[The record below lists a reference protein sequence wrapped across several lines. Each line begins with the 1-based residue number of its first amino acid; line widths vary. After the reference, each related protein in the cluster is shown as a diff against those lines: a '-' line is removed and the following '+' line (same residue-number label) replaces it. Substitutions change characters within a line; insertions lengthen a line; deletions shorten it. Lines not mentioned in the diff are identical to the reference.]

1 MSKNDLKKQTMS
13 KNDLKKQT
21 MSKNDL
27 KKQTIS
33 KDIKKT
39 TKNANVYIT
48 GMCFLQFFDINCFFI
63 YNSSV
68 YLSLALLAC

>member
-48 GMCFLQFFDINCFFI
+48 GVLCSFLISFFNIEYNVCFFI
-63 YNSSV
+63 
-68 YLSLALLAC
+68 

>member
-48 GMCFLQFFDINCFFI
+48 GMCFLYRIFPYNFVSILFI
-63 YNSSV
+63 
-68 YLSLALLAC
+68 L

>member
-1 MSKNDLKKQTMS
+1 MMSKNDLKKQTMS

-48 GMCFLQFFDINCFFI
+48 GVLCSFLISIVFLYII
-63 YNSSV
+63 L
-68 YLSLALLAC
+68 LSTLA

>member
-39 TKNANVYIT
+39 TKNAILYRT
-48 GMCFLQFFDINCFFI
+48 GVFCTVFFHTILFL
-63 YNSSV
+63 Y
-68 YLSLALLAC
+68 YLFYK

>member
-13 KNDLKKQT
+13 KDLKKQT

-39 TKNANVYIT
+39 TKNAILYRT
-48 GMCFLQFFDINCFFI
+48 GVFCTVFFHTILFLYFLFI
-63 YNSSV
+63 
-68 YLSLALLAC
+68 L